1 MSKYRAIK
9 TECLAG
15 HIHDSK
21 KEAGRCDQLHTME
34 LAGTISDLEFQP
46 EYPCHV
52 NGKLIFIYKS
62 DFRYRMQDLLIVE
75 DVKGVQTA
83 VFRIKRKLV
92 EALYPGVLI
101 SLYPPVVR
109 KKRKA
114 KARVTITEE

>member
-15 HIHDSK
+15 HTHDSK
-21 KEAGRCDQLHTME
+21 KEAARCNQLHDMDTV
-34 LAGTISDLEFQP
+34 GTISGLEFQP
-46 EYPCHV
+46 EYPCYV
-52 NGKLIFIYKS
+52 NGKLVLTYKA

-114 KARVTITEE
+114 KAAKS